1 MTRGNAPSCLCV
13 VVVPPAPASSR
24 WEGARR
30 RRLRRQLRRH
40 PSSAPDVLG
49 CQLLGSSS
57 QLPASRLCHNH
68 HSAGTEMYTANPTAI
83 RAVPIRTTCKAWME
97 YNSSL
102 RSARSSEV
110 QQRRLANEKGPLA
123 RTVDRINGPTT
134 TGGAHAPRE
143 ISGGHVMTRMAAR
156 DCTDELKEGGEIGL
170 RGGVD
175 DLQATGRAPTQ
186 VRVAAVHPDRR
197 RALASFRGGLGGH
210 ANGREQRDGEPV
222 AALCPS
228 WKTFLLAMGHDAT
241 GVWRPGFEGP
251 SPPLVGRH
259 QPGAV
264 DCVRAHGNSR

>member
-40 PSSAPDVLG
+40 PPSAPDVLG

-110 QQRRLANEKGPLA
+110 QQRRLANEKGTLA

-143 ISGGHVMTRMAAR
+143 ISGGHVMARMAAR
-156 DCTDELKEGGEIGL
+156 ECTDELKEGGEIGL